1 MDVEVLVWFQD
12 VKDIGLFIS
21 WDAFIQALQV
31 RFGSTDYDSPMKT
44 TT

>member
-21 WDAFIQALQV
+21 WDALFKHYKLDLDLPIMTVQ
-31 RFGSTDYDSPMKT
+31 
-44 TT
+44 